1 MALLLTR
8 RHLSQFTLK
17 YVKYIIPPQTSNG
30 AQLLTPILLKNN
42 MINKRLE
49 SSDAKKPETE
59 AKPSGNKE
67 KLKQAVSQYGAT
79 VIVFHVAI
87 SLTSLGICYLLV
99 SKYV

>member
-8 RHLSQFTLK
+8 RHLFQFSLK
-17 YVKYIIPPQTSNG
+17 FAKPILLKSSSG
-30 AQLLTPILLKNN
+30 AQLLTPIFFKNN

-59 AKPSGNKE
+59 SKPAGNKE

-79 VIVFHVAI
+79 VIVFHVGI